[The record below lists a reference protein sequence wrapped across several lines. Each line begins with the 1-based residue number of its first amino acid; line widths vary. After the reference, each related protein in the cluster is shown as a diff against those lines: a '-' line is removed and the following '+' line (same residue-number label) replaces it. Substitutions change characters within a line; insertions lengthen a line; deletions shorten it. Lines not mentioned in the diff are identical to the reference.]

1 MDTLKI
7 PQLGVKLYSSIWYN
21 IFAVLLESFQKGI
34 TMIGIGERLKRL
46 RVEKGY
52 TQRKLGNLHGVR
64 NSIIS
69 FYEVRERQPS
79 LGMVVK
85 TARTFGVSSDYIL
98 GITGDRSIIDTR
110 GLSEAEIIA
119 LCRLADRMRAKK

>member
-1 MDTLKI
+1 
-7 PQLGVKLYSSIWYN
+7 
-21 IFAVLLESFQKGI
+21 
-34 TMIGIGERLKRL
+34 MIGIGERLKRI

-52 TQRKLGNLHGVR
+52 TQRKLGNLLGVR

>member
-52 TQRKLGNLHGVR
+52 TQRKLGNLLGVR

-119 LCRLADRMRAKK
+119 LCRLADRMRAK